1 MMWPSFT
8 DLQSAAFDLC
18 ANPPRTKHR
27 PAARVLET
35 LGDWPFVFMYLFI
48 IASLRC
54 RANIHSLRYR
64 ELVIC
69 LIQVFQKPGGD
80 SCPCLIPKTETR
92 FGAGLTKKWIK
103 GVETAIKTTLRF
115 LRFTKKDSWKEPH
128 FKWFSGGIG
137 EIRSD
142 FGNIEYRPLGCNG
155 PGPDQF
161 TVLIGAYK
169 KGKVWTPADA
179 RKSAVRIRKEL
190 LKSPSRGNKY
200 AIEL

>member
-1 MMWPSFT
+1 M
-8 DLQSAAFDLC
+8 FDSG
-18 ANPPRTKHR
+18 
-27 PAARVLET
+27 V
-35 LGDWPFVFMYLFI
+35 
-48 IASLRC
+48 
-54 RANIHSLRYR
+54 
-64 ELVIC
+64 
-69 LIQVFQKPGGD
+69 
-80 SCPCLIPKTETR
+80 PKTGWR
-92 FGAGLTKKWIK
+92 FMSMSDSKDRDTFRRWLDKEVDQGQRK